1 METHTTY
8 TQARANLAKLC
19 NQVTENRDVVII
31 RRRGGNDVALVAADE
46 LSSILETLHLLRSP
60 KNADRLLSALRDAK
74 AGKGRP
80 QITSE
85 NLIVEDGGK
94 ITLPA
99 TVRDRYGLA
108 QDTPV
113 RMIQTRNGIL
123 LIPLTDEPMS
133 EALSSEL
140 AEWQSVGAE
149 SFEMFPYEDQ
159 QA

>member
-1 METHTTY
+1 M
-8 TQARANLAKLC
+8 
-19 NQVTENRDVVII
+19 
-31 RRRGGNDVALVAADE
+31 
-46 LSSILETLHLLRSP
+46 
-60 KNADRLLSALRDAK
+60 
-74 AGKGRP
+74 
-80 QITSE
+80 ITSE
-85 NLIVEDGGK
+85 NLIVEGGGK

-113 RMIQTRNGIL
+113 RLIQTRNGIL

-149 SFEMFPYEDQ
+149 GFEMFPYEDQ

>member
-1 METHTTY
+1 M
-8 TQARANLAKLC
+8 
-19 NQVTENRDVVII
+19 
-31 RRRGGNDVALVAADE
+31 
-46 LSSILETLHLLRSP
+46 
-60 KNADRLLSALRDAK
+60 
-74 AGKGRP
+74 
-80 QITSE
+80 ITSE